1 MTDSQPKDK
10 RLSEISSHYDIGEKG
25 FLNDEEKQVRAMDI
39 NGKGAVSAD
48 FAVKL
53 ATENSNFLRQIQKLN
68 TRQLIMY
75 AIVFTCCVATITSSI
90 VGAERAKDTMINDQG
105 DFVSKFNG
113 APVATSEALQDIGS
127 IGFTEMTNDKLAD
140 LKYISFG
147 ENTVHLAVKGHLR
160 NKDSSVTLL
169 IEGGTL
175 TFDNEELISSTGET
189 GALLETALGY
199 SLIENAGERRLAFRK
214 IYGGVGWVGFF
225 IPHLFGLSSPVEC
238 PVEQGFCVLANGV
251 DQNSGVLQINSVDG
265 DTMAAQ
271 KECLTACHNH
281 GGATGCE
288 VIWDQ
293 YNRGCY
299 IHTAAVDHGNN
310 YGNHKC
316 WVFSKCS

>member
-199 SLIENAGERRLAFRK
+199 SLIENAGERRLASGRSDNVLSYNYWTEDFGNYGTVDFGNDGAVDLDVDLLDY
-214 IYGGVGWVGFF
+214 YGGVDVDDVYVDG
-225 IPHLFGLSSPVEC
+225 
-238 PVEQGFCVLANGV
+238 GV
-251 DQNSGVLQINSVDG
+251 DVD
-265 DTMAAQ
+265 
-271 KECLTACHNH
+271 
-281 GGATGCE
+281 
-288 VIWDQ
+288 
-293 YNRGCY
+293 
-299 IHTAAVDHGNN
+299 VDVD
-310 YGNHKC
+310 KT
-316 WVFSKCS
+316 

>member
-10 RLSEISSHYDIGEKG
+10 RLSTISSHYDIGEKG

-113 APVATSEALQDIGS
+113 APVETSEALQDIGS
-127 IGFTEMTNDKLAD
+127 IGFNEMTNDELAD
-140 LKYISFG
+140 LKYISFE
-147 ENTVHLAVKGHLR
+147 ENTLHLAVKGHLR

-189 GALLETALGY
+189 GALLETALGD
-199 SLIENAGERRLAFRK
+199 SLIENAGERRLSSGNVQK
-214 IYGGVGWVGFF
+214 IVGKGGKKNKKKLPTDKLTDQPTAKLYAPTNLPTSPPTDQPTVKNYQ
-225 IPHLFGLSSPVEC
+225 PTNQPSSAPTQSESFETTGA
-238 PVEQGFCVLANGV
+238 PTGTTTTSTPETTATTPNPSSSAPTQSESGP
-251 DQNSGVLQINSVDG
+251 DQPTLRI
-265 DTMAAQ
+265 
-271 KECLTACHNH
+271 
-281 GGATGCE
+281 
-288 VIWDQ
+288 
-293 YNRGCY
+293 
-299 IHTAAVDHGNN
+299 
-310 YGNHKC
+310 
-316 WVFSKCS
+316 